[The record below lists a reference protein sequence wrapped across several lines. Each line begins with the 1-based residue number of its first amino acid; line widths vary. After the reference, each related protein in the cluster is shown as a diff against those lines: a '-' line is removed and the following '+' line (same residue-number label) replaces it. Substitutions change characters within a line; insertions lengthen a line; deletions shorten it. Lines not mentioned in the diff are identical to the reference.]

1 MCEHAAVSFVGLT
14 GSTEVGKILYG
25 RACIG
30 LKKLGLELA
39 PFVEYRCR
47 RRGRHRLQI
56 PQHGPDLRLRQS
68 PLRTASIYE
77 EFLQKLSTKVAA

>member
-1 MCEHAAVSFVGLT
+1 MHRGAEASQSDASSRRLQCHRRRFGRIGEVLREHAAVSFVGLT

-39 PFVEYRCR
+39 PFVEY
-47 RRGRHRLQI
+47 
-56 PQHGPDLRLRQS
+56 
-68 PLRTASIYE
+68 
-77 EFLQKLSTKVAA
+77 